1 MKRLLFAFAL
11 LFSIPFS
18 SSCIKEIT
26 YPVEITGSNCTWEK
40 PKQAIRGRT
49 YTIKIT
55 PNEGYEL
62 YVQEGVL
69 EVENEIHILTIYG
82 DDLYNIETSELT
94 IPGEHVISKLTIKA
108 NAQEKV
114 G

>member
-18 SSCIKEIT
+18 SSCIREIT
-26 YPVEITGSNCTWEK
+26 YNVEVTGSHCTWDE

-49 YTIKIT
+49 YKIKII
-55 PNEGYEL
+55 PEEGYEL
-62 YVQEGVL
+62 IVMEGNL
-69 EVENEIHILTIYG
+69 EIETKSFILTIFG
-82 DDLYNIETSELT
+82 DEMYNQDTNEVI
-94 IPGEHVISKLTIKA
+94 IPGSYVTSKITIKA
-108 NAQEKV
+108 NAQEKE